1 MSSAPMSFVSLQACG
16 SGGTTAGLALGLHLS
31 GSKAKLHSFGVCDD
45 PEYFYN
51 YIQELID
58 GMGVQGETKPVCAQ
72 R

>member
-1 MSSAPMSFVSLQACG
+1 MSSATMFFVSLQACG

-45 PEYFYN
+45 PQYFYN
-51 YIQELID
+51 YVQELID
-58 GMGVQGETKPVCAQ
+58 GMGAQGESQEVCAQ